1 MTNNEH
7 TIIVPNDLLK
17 NWEDRFHDDNENV
30 DVLLI
35 EAYEAGHRAGAD
47 QELEACI
54 FWLIREGWFSS
65 DGTALQKLRA
75 YRRPKPPSLKEQAL
89 KELKDWTDEK
99 HGLGGEAFV
108 CEGLSVAIIRRALE
122 SLPD

>member
-47 QELEACI
+47 QELEACCDQLERWG
-54 FWLIREGWFSS
+54 FPCAENLHN
-65 DGTALQKLRA
+65 T
-75 YRRPKPPSLKEQAL
+75 RRSKSLSLKEQAL
-89 KELKDWTDEK
+89 KQLECVDGILRNQGMIKTDT
-99 HGLGGEAFV
+99 
-108 CEGLSVAIIRRALE
+108 IRRALE
-122 SLPD
+122 ALPDD